1 EHGVDVSPEF
11 ASSTTRGPHFQNKQ
25 DGGAHQL
32 GSPSIVTDKKCGSY
46 SGHRHTR
53 GLVSHADRGQAFR
66 RLHPV
71 TRTTHLSTRTLSIET
86 QDTPNPRSLKFLPGK
101 AVLGSGTQDFPT
113 PSAAESSALARN
125 LFDIEGVKSVFFGPD
140 FITLTKADEDVEW
153 TDIKRHAVETITKY
167 FESGDPISTGAIH
180 NESSHCEDD
189 DDIVSL
195 IKELL
200 DTRIRPTVQED
211 GGDVIFK
218 GFENGVVQL
227 KLVGSCTGCPSS
239 SVTLRNGIQN
249 MMQFYIPE
257 VDAVEQVEDEVDEVN
272 AKVFQ
277 EIERKLQE

>member
-1 EHGVDVSPEF
+1 MAARRGW
-11 ASSTTRGPHFQNKQ
+11 ALLQLLRTRN
-25 DGGAHQL
+25 
-32 GSPSIVTDKKCGSY
+32 VTQIRYKDKIITFKLIINHKAPY
-46 SGHRHTR
+46 FVWR
-53 GLVSHADRGQAFR
+53 A
-66 RLHPV
+66 
-71 TRTTHLSTRTLSIET
+71 LSIET

-101 AVLGSGTQDFPT
+101 AVLGNGTLDFPS
-113 PSAAESSALARN
+113 PSSAECSTLARN

-140 FITLTKADEDVEW
+140 FITLTKTDEEMEW
-153 TDIKRHAVETITKY
+153 THIKRHAVEAITKF
-167 FESGDPISTGAIH
+167 FESGDPVTTGAIH

-189 DDIVSL
+189 DDVVSL

-218 GFENGVVQL
+218 GFEDGVVKL

-239 SVTLRNGIQN
+239 TVTLRSGIQN

-257 VDAVEQVEDEVDEVN
+257 VDKVEQVEDEVDEVN

-277 EIERKLQE
+277 EVEHKLQE

>member
-1 EHGVDVSPEF
+1 M
-11 ASSTTRGPHFQNKQ
+11 ASFRASDIP
-25 DGGAHQL
+25 GA
-32 GSPSIVTDKKCGSY
+32 SY
-46 SGHRHTR
+46 HTQ
-53 GLVSHADRGQAFR
+53 ARGQVLR

-71 TRTTHLSTRTLSIET
+71 TRATCLSSRALSIET

-101 AVLGSGTQDFPT
+101 PVLGSGTLDFPS
-113 PSAAESSALARN
+113 PSSAESSSLARN

-140 FITLTKADEDVEW
+140 FITLTKTDEDVEW
-153 TDIKRHAVETITKY
+153 TEIKRHAMETITKF
-167 FESGDPISTGAIH
+167 FESGDPITTGAIL

-218 GFENGVVQL
+218 GFENGVVKL

-239 SVTLRNGIQN
+239 TVTLRNGIQN

-272 AKVFQ
+272 TKVFQ
-277 EIERKLQE
+277 ELERKLQD